1 MIPLK
6 LQLRNFMCYRDNVP
20 PLDFQGIH
28 VACLAGDNGHGKSA
42 LLDAITWA
50 LWGRSRTNDHDALI
64 HLGQTEMEVEFEFA
78 LEDTRYRVIRKRR
91 KGDGRRSGQTIL
103 ELQVWSGERYRSITE
118 PTVRATEERLCQL
131 LRLDYDTFINSA
143 FLMQGRADEF
153 TTKRPGERKQVLANI
168 LGLDIYDRYEER
180 AKELA
185 RERAAAAEALSQEI
199 RRLDEEIARKPEY
212 EAQEREAARQVAE
225 LSGRLREAEHK
236 LEELRGHQRD
246 LLNQRRELNDLEQRL
261 RRDEAELSRLEAQL
275 QESQRR
281 LRALEETIAQR
292 EEIEAGYQRWLKA
305 REEEFAWRE
314 KQLALSQLQAEQARL
329 EGEVRAAQASLQA
342 EARNLEAQITQWRM
356 QVARIPGLERA
367 IAEASERLKALE
379 ARADEA
385 VVLRERLTA
394 LVDETAGLRAQNE
407 MLKAEMESLKR
418 RLELLQLAGA
428 ACPLCRQPLG
438 EDDRARLVREL
449 EADGKVKGDQFR
461 ANAQRI
467 KTLEAEHKVM
477 DGRLQEI
484 ERELKTQIQWQRQ
497 VTQAEAALAE
507 AKRAV
512 EELAKAE
519 RELANLRDRLERGE
533 YALETRAILVRLSE
547 QEQVIGYDAEAHRR
561 AQEAVAAWAP
571 FEAYYANLQQ
581 ALASVEAER
590 RSVTQWT
597 ERLEALGRAL
607 AEDRQ
612 RRDVLRKNL
621 AILPQVEEAVREQD
635 RVVLELATQEQRA
648 RELLGAAQQ
657 RLAICQEWEQTRA
670 QRERELRQAREEQAI
685 YEELREAFGKRGLQA
700 MIIEAAIP
708 EIENEANQLLA
719 RMTDGRLF
727 VSLET
732 TRTGKTTGD
741 PIETLDIVI
750 RDELGPRPYEMF
762 SGGESFRVNF
772 ALRIAL
778 SKLLA
783 RRAGTRLRTLFIDEG
798 FGSQDAQGRLRLVE
812 AIQSIQDDF
821 ERILV
826 ITHIE
831 ELKEMFPVR
840 IDIIKTPEGS
850 QISLA

>member
-6 LQLRNFMCYRDNVP
+6 LKLRNFMCYRDNVP

-50 LWGRSRTNDHDALI
+50 LWGRSRTADHDALI

-78 LEDTRYRVIRKRR
+78 LEDTRYCVIRKRR

-103 ELQVWSGERYRSITE
+103 ELQVWNGERYQPITE
-118 PTVRATEERLCQL
+118 PTIRATEERLCQL

-143 FLMQGRADEF
+143 FLVQGRADEF
-153 TTKRPGERKQVLANI
+153 TTKRPGERKQVLASI

-180 AKELA
+180 AKERA
-185 RERAAAAEALSQEI
+185 RERAAAVDALSQQI
-199 RRLDEEIARKPEY
+199 RLLDEEIARKPEY
-212 EAQEREAARQVAE
+212 EEQEREAARQVAE
-225 LSGRLREAEHK
+225 LSGRLREAEHR
-236 LEELRGHQRD
+236 LEELRSHQRD
-246 LLNQRRELNDLEQRL
+246 LRGQRRELNDLEQRL
-261 RRDEAELSRLEAQL
+261 QRDEAELSRLEAQL
-275 QESQRR
+275 QEGQSR
-281 LRALEETIAQR
+281 LQALEETLRQR
-292 EEIEAGYQRWLKA
+292 EEIEAGYRRWQEA
-305 REEEFAWRE
+305 REEEVTWRE
-314 KQLALSQLQAEQARL
+314 KQLAISRLQTERARL

-342 EARNLEAQITQWRM
+342 EIRALEAQIAQWQT
-356 QVARIPGLERA
+356 QVARIPELENA
-367 IAEASERLKALE
+367 AAEAKERLRALE
-379 ARADEA
+379 EQANEA
-385 VVLRERLTA
+385 AILRERLTA
-394 LVDETAGLRAQNE
+394 LVDEAASLRAQNE
-407 MLKAEMESLKR
+407 LLRAEMESLKG

-428 ACPLCRQPLG
+428 ACPLCGQPLA
-438 EDDRARLVREL
+438 EADRVYLVQAL
-449 EADGKVKGDQFR
+449 EADGKARGDQFR
-461 ANAQRI
+461 ANAQRV
-467 KTLEAEHKVM
+467 KALEAERRAVE
-477 DGRLQEI
+477 GRLQEL
-484 ERELKTQIQWQRQ
+484 ERELKAQPQWQRQ
-497 VTQAEAALAE
+497 ATQAEMALAE
-507 AKRAV
+507 ARRAA
-512 EELAKAE
+512 EALAQAEGELAD
-519 RELANLRDRLERGE
+519 LRHRLEQGE
-533 YALETRAILVRLSE
+533 YAPDARAALAQLDQ
-547 QEQVIGYDAEAHRR
+547 QERAIGYDADAHRR
-561 AQEAVAAWAP
+561 AQEAIVTWAP
-571 FEAYYANLQQ
+571 FEARHGDLQR
-581 ALASVEAER
+581 ALASIEAER
-590 RSVTQWT
+590 RSMAQLAA
-597 ERLEALGRAL
+597 RHEALKATL
-607 AEDRQ
+607 AEDWQ
-612 RRDVLRKNL
+612 RRDALRASL
-621 AILPQVEEAVREQD
+621 AVLPQIEEAIREQD
-635 RVVLELATQEQRA
+635 HVVQELATQEQRA

-657 RLAICQEWEQTRA
+657 RLATCQALEQTRA
-670 QRERELRQAREEQAI
+670 QRERELQLAREEQAI

-708 EIENEANQLLA
+708 EIEDEANQLLA

-741 PIETLDIVI
+741 PIETLDIII

-798 FGSQDAQGRLRLVE
+798 FGSQDTQGRLRLVE
-812 AIQSIQDDF
+812 AIQSIQNDF
-821 ERILV
+821 ECILV

>member
-6 LQLRNFMCYRDNVP
+6 LKLRNFMCYRDNVP

-28 VACLAGDNGHGKSA
+28 VACLTGDNGHGKSA

-50 LWGRSRTNDHDALI
+50 LWGRSRTADHDALI

-78 LEDTRYRVIRKRR
+78 LENTRYCVIRKRR

-103 ELQVWSGERYRSITE
+103 ELQVWNGERYQPITE

-143 FLMQGRADEF
+143 FLVQGRADEF
-153 TTKRPGERKQVLANI
+153 ATKRPGERKQVLANI
-168 LGLDIYDRYEER
+168 LGLDIYDRYEEL
-180 AKELA
+180 AKERA
-185 RERAAAAEALSQEI
+185 HERAAIVNVLSQQI
-199 RRLDEEIARKPEY
+199 RLLDEEIAHKPEY
-212 EAQEREAARQVAE
+212 EEQEREAARQVAE
-225 LSGRLREAEHK
+225 LSSRLREAERK
-236 LEELRGHQRD
+236 LEELQACQRD
-246 LLNQRRELNDLEQRL
+246 LFNQQRELNDLEQRV
-261 RRDEAELSRLEAQL
+261 RRDAAELSRLESQL
-275 QESQRR
+275 QESRSR
-281 LRALEETIAQR
+281 LQALEETIAR
-292 EEIEAGYQRWLKA
+292 RDEIEAGYQRWQEA
-305 REEEFAWRE
+305 REMEEAWRE
-314 KQLALSQLQAEQARL
+314 KQLALSRLQTEQARL
-329 EGEVRAAQASLQA
+329 EGEIRAAQASLQA
-342 EARNLEAQITQWRM
+342 EIRALEAQIAQWRN
-356 QVARIPGLERA
+356 QVARIPELENA
-367 IAEASERLKALE
+367 AAEANERLKTLESQATEAAAL
-379 ARADEA
+379 RQ
-385 VVLRERLTA
+385 RLTA
-394 LVDETAGLRAQNE
+394 LGDEAASLRAQNE
-407 MLKAEMESLKR
+407 LLKAEMESLKE
-418 RLELLQLAGA
+418 RLELLQA
-428 ACPLCRQPLG
+428 ASAVCPLCGQPLV
-438 EDDRARLVREL
+438 EADRARLVQEL
-449 EADGKVKGDQFR
+449 EADGKARGDQFR
-461 ANAQRI
+461 INVQRI
-467 KTLEAEHKVM
+467 KTLEVERRAVE
-477 DGRLQEI
+477 GRLQEL
-484 ERELKTQIQWQRQ
+484 ERELKAQTQWQRQ
-497 VTQAEAALAE
+497 ATQAEMALAE
-507 AKRAV
+507 ARRSA
-512 EELAKAE
+512 EALAEAE
-519 RELANLRDRLERGE
+519 AKLANLCHRLERGE
-533 YALETRAILVRLSE
+533 YAPEARAALARLSE
-547 QEQVIGYDAEAHRR
+547 QEQEIGYDADAHRR
-561 AQEAVAAWAP
+561 AQEAVVAWAQ
-571 FEAYYANLQQ
+571 FETRYADLQR
-581 ALASVEAER
+581 ALASIEAEQ
-590 RSVTQWT
+590 RSVTQLT
-597 ERLEALGRAL
+597 ARCDALRAAL

-612 RRDVLRKNL
+612 RCDALRARL
-621 AILPQVEEAVREQD
+621 EALPQIEEAVREQD

-657 RLAICQEWEQTRA
+657 RLATCQALEQTRA
-670 QRERELRQAREEQAI
+670 QRMRELQQAREEQAI

-708 EIENEANQLLA
+708 EIEDEANRLLT

-741 PIETLDIVI
+741 PIETLDIII

-840 IDIIKTPEGS
+840 IDIVKTPEGS
-850 QISLA
+850 QISLS